1 MKAVLRFLTGA
12 IVLALSACTP
22 QEQAPAGLTV
32 DTKSLAF
39 PVDGGS
45 RSVVVRSGE
54 SWDVSRLPEW
64 LTARSITPSAAS
76 RYEKT
81 AEFFAAA
88 NGEYDREGVVVIQ
101 SSTKSVE
108 ISVSQPGKKGVYQ
121 AVDAISL
128 NRTELTLTE
137 GETATLE
144 WTIQPV
150 GASNQAVTWKSSVP
164 TVASVDARGTVT
176 ALSVGT
182 AVVTVTTEDGNKTSA
197 CDVTVKEKVIAAT
210 GVRLNKSDLTM
221 RLGDEYQLIA
231 AVMPENATNQEVV
244 WSSLNP
250 EIVSVSSSGLLTA
263 KAYGETRIVVETVDG
278 GLRYECIVRV
288 VRTLDEAEL
297 SISATSLSLL
307 LGEEATLGIAVQDK
321 NSFTIF
327 WMVSTSPVTPGK
339 ILEISPADPTVYD
352 PELTVSLKALQPGA
366 VTVTC
371 RVGDRFGAYRDL
383 TCSVMVDMP
392 VPPASIAVPEA
403 IDLGLSVR
411 WASFNLG
418 ATAPEGY
425 GDFYAWGETEPYY
438 NPNPFSWKEGL
449 MGYSES
455 SYKWYPK
462 SSTTFPPQ
470 MIKYGSDGKTVLDPE
485 DDAAAVNLGGK
496 WRMPTEAE
504 VTELVNMCTWEWTS
518 VNGVNGCKVTGPNG
532 NSIFLPASGHYNS
545 TTLTLLGKLGQYWS
559 SSLAP
564 DDATRASGLDFE
576 SDFAGKYNNERQ
588 VGLPIRPVT
597 D

>member
-1 MKAVLRFLTGA
+1 MKAFFRILTGV

-22 QEQAPAGLTV
+22 QEQVPDGLTV
-32 DTKSLAF
+32 DLKALTF

-54 SWDVSRLPEW
+54 NWDVSRLPDW
-64 LTARSITPSAAS
+64 LSKPSITPSAAS
-76 RYEKT
+76 QYEKT

-88 NGEYDREGVVVIQ
+88 NEKYDREGVIVIQ
-101 SSTKSVE
+101 TPTKTAE
-108 ISVSQPGKKGVYQ
+108 ITVSQPGKKGVYK
-121 AVDAISL
+121 AVETISL

-144 WTIQPV
+144 WTIQPAD
-150 GASNQAVTWKSSVP
+150 ASNQTVAWKSSVQ
-164 TVASVDARGTVT
+164 TVASVDAQGIVT
-176 ALSVGT
+176 ALAAGT
-182 AVVTVTTEDGNKTSA
+182 AVVNVTTEDGNKTST
-197 CDVTVKEKVIAAT
+197 CEVTVKERVIAAT

-221 RLGDEYQLIA
+221 RLGDEFQLIA
-231 AVMPENATNQEVV
+231 TVMPENATNQEVV

-263 KAYGETRIVVETVDG
+263 KAYGETRIVVEAVDG
-278 GLRYECIVRV
+278 GHRYECIVRV
-288 VRTLDEAEL
+288 VRTLEDAEI
-297 SISATSLSLL
+297 SISATSLSLM
-307 LGEEATLGIAVQDK
+307 LGEEATLGIAIQDK

-339 ILEISPADPTVYD
+339 ILELSPADPSVYD
-352 PELTVSLKALQPGA
+352 PELTVALKALQPGA

-383 TCSVMVDMP
+383 TCSVTVDMP
-392 VPPASIAVPEA
+392 APPASIAVPEA

-504 VTELVNMCTWEWTS
+504 VTELVKTCTWEWTS

-532 NSIFLPASGHYNS
+532 NNIFLPASGHYNG
-545 TTLTLLGKLGQYWS
+545 TTLSLLGKLGQYWS

-576 SDFAGKYNNERQ
+576 SGFAGKYNNERQ